1 MAKGEL
7 SRQSERGG
15 VPKWS
20 SRRVEGML
28 VHLAYSRNDVDTRDP
43 GLATPAKQN
52 VPGSA
57 IASSIYRR
65 GSPGMIAT
73 YGRYIPTIPQ
83 AIHNSTFIEEALS
96 TSEGQFVE
104 KARHQALRSIQL
116 ADGFLCPPVVGI
128 LANEAVCADETGNSG
143 PSGIA
148 VSNIF

>member
-20 SRRVEGML
+20 SRRVGGML

-73 YGRYIPTIPQ
+73 YRRYIPPISQ
-83 AIHNSTFIEEALS
+83 ASQNSTSLADGLS
-96 TSEGQFVE
+96 TSERQF
-104 KARHQALRSIQL
+104 
-116 ADGFLCPPVVGI
+116 
-128 LANEAVCADETGNSG
+128 
-143 PSGIA
+143 
-148 VSNIF
+148 